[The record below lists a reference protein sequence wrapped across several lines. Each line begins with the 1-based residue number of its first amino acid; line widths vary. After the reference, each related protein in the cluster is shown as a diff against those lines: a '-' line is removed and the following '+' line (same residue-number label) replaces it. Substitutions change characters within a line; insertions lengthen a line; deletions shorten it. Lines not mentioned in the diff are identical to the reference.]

1 MHSLRSRVGVI
12 AVAIGGVA
20 ALSVPVVAAGQVPS
34 VDQTIGGVTDQLPSV
49 QVPSLEPVAPA
60 PAPAPVPQIQV
71 PAPPPAPSLPAPL
84 PSLPG
89 TGSGPA
95 QPSPS
100 QPAPSQAAP
109 SQPASGAQG
118 GSSESLSASGREGAG
133 TARAAAAKK
142 RADRRVE
149 AKGSADEPA
158 GAARKESADV
168 GATASVA
175 QDAAALPD
183 DASPETSPFTGFR
196 LGVLAMLGLLSLAG
210 GLALRRSMRGG
221 FSFARR

>member
-1 MHSLRSRVGVI
+1 MI

-34 VDQTIGGVTDQLPSV
+34 VDQAIGGVTDQLPSV

-60 PAPAPVPQIQV
+60 PVPAPQIQG

-89 TGSGPA
+89 TGSGPS
-95 QPSPS
+95 QPAPS

-118 GSSESLSASGREGAG
+118 GSSESLSSSGRDGAG
-133 TARAAAAKK
+133 TAGAAAAKK
-142 RADRRVE
+142 RADRRAE

-158 GAARKESADV
+158 GAAKKESADV